1 MEHFFSGLTGSG
13 TRVGVIDSGFNTS
26 KKNVPV
32 LNGTSFC
39 NGDQDSNYT
48 DMIGHGTACIG
59 VIHSKAPNAEF
70 LPVKIF
76 ESELITSMDILCK
89 AIYWCVEHHC
99 HVINLSL
106 GTLDESN
113 SDVLKEACDFAY
125 KHQTF
130 IVAATSNDGQPSIPA
145 SFPNVFGVAGGKVN
159 GKLDYFYDPQEKIQF
174 VARGDRQRLD
184 WLEGKQIFMGGSSF
198 AAPHISGLIALIIE
212 KYNGITFN
220 DLTEILKLHSLSQCP
235 ELVDSSTYAIGGM
248 SRTDVSIRDLNK
260 ANAPSWIEEAVI
272 FPYNKEMHGLVR
284 FRELLPFRIT
294 RVADV
299 VGKRTIGKDCGEV
312 IGGSESNLIIQQNLE
327 DCLQY
332 GDTLVL
338 GYLDEISRIKK
349 RDVLQESLE
358 LALKHNKNVY
368 SLSPIANNQYESISK
383 AFEEKH
389 LHCTAPTID
398 FATYEALTKT
408 YDWRNRSQKPVV
420 GIFGTGP
427 QQGKFT
433 AQLALRKQLQK
444 IGYKVGQ
451 LGTEHQ
457 SALFDFDFTFPN
469 GYDRQRSIQ
478 IPMDLHIP
486 LLNSVMVGMEQLDP
500 DIIIVGGQS
509 GVIPRSFYDKSQS
522 YTLSSLI
529 LLFGTVPD
537 AYVLLVNS
545 IDEPEFIQENIRVLE
560 SLGKGKVILLVFSD
574 KKKIVNDTVN
584 TVVNQP
590 LSQAEICQTTSRI
603 ESTHGLPATEI
614 ISPEG
619 RKKWPMLLLVSFK
632 TRRGNPCGCPHL
644 RQA

>member
-1 MEHFFSGLTGSG
+1 MEHLFFRLTGTG
-13 TRVGVIDSGFNTS
+13 TRVGVIDSGFNVGH
-26 KKNVPV
+26 KDVHV

-39 NGDQDSNYT
+39 NGDAQRDSNYK

-76 ESELITSMDILCK
+76 ESELITTMDILCK

-99 HVINLSL
+99 HIINLSL
-106 GTLDESN
+106 GTLDVSN
-113 SDVLKEACDFAY
+113 SDILKEACDFAH

-145 SFPNVFGVAGGKVN
+145 SFPNVFGVAGGKVS
-159 GKLDYFYDPQEKIQF
+159 GKFDYFYDPQEKIQF
-174 VARGDRQRLD
+174 VARGDRQRLN
-184 WLEGKQIFMGGSSF
+184 WLEDKQIFMGGSSF

-212 KYNGITFN
+212 KYDGITFN
-220 DLTEILKLHSLSQCP
+220 DLTEILKLHSLNQCP
-235 ELVDSSTYAIGGM
+235 ELVDSSTYAM
-248 SRTDVSIRDLNK
+248 SEIPRSRPDVSIRDIDK
-260 ANAPSWIEEAVI
+260 ANTPGWIEEAVI

-299 VGKRTIGKDCGEV
+299 VGKRTIGKDSGEV
-312 IGGSESNLIIQQNLE
+312 IGGAESNLIIQQNLE

-368 SLSPIANNQYESISK
+368 SLSSIANNQYESISK

-389 LHCTAPTID
+389 LHYAAPTID

-408 YDWRNRSQKPVV
+408 YDWRSRSQKPVV
-420 GIFGTGP
+420 GMFGTGP

-433 AQLALRKQLQK
+433 TQLALRKQLQK

-469 GYDRQRSIQ
+469 GYDGQRSIQ

-486 LLNSVMVGMEQLDP
+486 LLNSAMVGIEQLDP

-509 GVIPRSFYDKSQS
+509 GIIPHNFYEKSQS
-522 YTLSSLI
+522 YTLPSLI

-537 AYVLLVNS
+537 AYILLVNS

-574 KKKIVNDTVN
+574 KKKIVNDTVH
-584 TVVNQP
+584 TVVSQP
-590 LSQAEICQTTSRI
+590 LCREEICQTVLRL
-603 ESTHGLPATEI
+603 ESTHCIPATEI
-614 ISPEG
+614 ISAEG
-619 RKKWPMLLLVSFK
+619 RKKMADVVINFF
-632 TRRGNPCGCPHL
+632 
-644 RQA
+644 

>member
-1 MEHFFSGLTGSG
+1 MEHFFSGLTGTG
-13 TRVGVIDSGFNTS
+13 TRVGVIDSGFNAGR
-26 KKNVPV
+26 KNMHV

-39 NGDQDSNYT
+39 NGDAQPDSNYK

-59 VIHSKAPNAEF
+59 VIHSKAPNVEF

-76 ESELITSMDILCK
+76 ESELITAMDILCK
-89 AIYWCVEHHC
+89 AIYWCVKHHC
-99 HVINLSL
+99 HIVNLSL
-106 GTLDESN
+106 GTLDESD
-113 SDVLKEACDFAY
+113 SDILKNACDFAH

-159 GKLDYFYDPQEKIQF
+159 GKFDYFYDPHEKIQF

-184 WLEGKQIFMGGSSF
+184 WLGGKQIFMGGSSF

-212 KYNGITFN
+212 KYGGITFN
-220 DLTEILKLHSLSQCP
+220 DLTEILQRHSLSQCP
-235 ELVDSSTYAIGGM
+235 ELVDSSTYAMSGM
-248 SRTDVSIRDLNK
+248 PRSRSDVSIRDLNK
-260 ANAPSWIEEAVI
+260 ANTPGWIEEAVV

-312 IGGSESNLIIQQNLE
+312 IGGAESNLIIQQNLE

-368 SLSPIANNQYESISK
+368 SLSSIANKQYESISK

-389 LHCTAPTID
+389 LHYAAPTID
-398 FATYEALTKT
+398 FATYETLTKT
-408 YDWRNRSQKPVV
+408 YDWRSKSQKPVV

-469 GYDRQRSIQ
+469 GYDGHQSIQ

-486 LLNSVMVGMEQLDP
+486 LLNSAMVGIEQSDP

-509 GVIPRSFYDKSQS
+509 GIIPHNFYEKSQS
-522 YTLSSLI
+522 YTLPSLI

-537 AYVLLVNS
+537 AYILLVNS
-545 IDEPEFIQENIRVLE
+545 IDESEFIQENIRVLE
-560 SLGKGKVILLVFSD
+560 SLGKGKVILLVFSN
-574 KKKIVNDTVN
+574 KKKIVNHTVN
-584 TVVNQP
+584 TVVSQP
-590 LSQAEICQTTSRI
+590 LCREEICQTI
-603 ESTHGLPATEI
+603 LNLESTHRIPATEI
-614 ISPEG
+614 VSAEG
-619 RKKWPMLLLVSFK
+619 RKKMTDVVIDFF
-632 TRRGNPCGCPHL
+632 
-644 RQA
+644 

>member
-1 MEHFFSGLTGSG
+1 MAHFLSDLTGAG
-13 TRVGVIDSGFNTS
+13 TRIGVIDSGFNAS
-26 KKNVPV
+26 HKNVHV

-39 NGDQDSNYT
+39 NDDQDSNYK

-70 LPVKIF
+70 LPIKIF
-76 ESELITSMDILCK
+76 ESELIATMDILCK
-89 AIYWCVEHHC
+89 AIYWCVKHHC
-99 HVINLSL
+99 HIINLSL
-106 GTLDESN
+106 GTIDESD
-113 SDVLKEACDFAY
+113 SDVLKEACDFAH
-125 KHQTF
+125 KHHTF

-145 SFPNVFGVAGGKVN
+145 SFPNVFGVAGGKVS
-159 GKLDYFYDPQEKIQF
+159 GKFDYFFDPHEKIQF

-184 WLEGKQIFMGGSSF
+184 WLAGKQIFMGGSSF

-212 KYNGITFN
+212 KYDGITYN
-220 DLTEILKLHSLSQCP
+220 DLTEILQRHSLNQCP
-235 ELVDSSTYAIGGM
+235 ELVDSSTYAMSGM
-248 SRTDVSIRDLNK
+248 PRSRSGVSIRDIDKENT
-260 ANAPSWIEEAVI
+260 PGWIEEAVI

-294 RVADV
+294 RVVDV

-312 IGGSESNLIIQQNLE
+312 IGGAKSNLIIQQNLKN
-327 DCLQY
+327 CLQY
-332 GDTLVL
+332 GDTLIL

-349 RDVLQESLE
+349 RDMLRESLK

-368 SLSPIANNQYESISK
+368 SLSPITNNQYESISK
-383 AFEEKH
+383 AFREKH
-389 LHCTAPTID
+389 LHCAAPTID
-398 FATYEALTKT
+398 FATYEALTKI
-408 YDWRNRSQKPVV
+408 YDWRSRSQKPVV
-420 GIFGTGP
+420 GVFGTGP

-469 GYDRQRSIQ
+469 GYDGRQSIQ

-486 LLNSVMVGMEQLDP
+486 LLNSAMVGIEHSDP

-509 GVIPRSFYDKSQS
+509 GIIPHSFYEKSQS
-522 YTLSSLI
+522 YTLPSLI

-537 AYVLLVNS
+537 AYILIVNS
-545 IDEPEFIQENIRVLE
+545 IDEPKFIQENIRVLE

-574 KKKIVNDTVN
+574 KKKIVNDTVH
-584 TVVNQP
+584 TVVSQP
-590 LSQAEICQTTSRI
+590 LSKAEICQITSRI
-603 ESTHGLPATEI
+603 ESTQGLPATEI
-614 ISPEG
+614 ISAEG
-619 RKKWPMLLLVSFK
+619 RKKMADVVVDFF
-632 TRRGNPCGCPHL
+632 
-644 RQA
+644 

>member
-1 MEHFFSGLTGSG
+1 MAHFLSGLTGAG
-13 TRVGVIDSGFNTS
+13 TRVGVIDSGFNIGQKDVS
-26 KKNVPV
+26 V
-32 LNGTSFC
+32 LKGTNFC
-39 NGDQDSNYT
+39 NGDPDTNYT

-59 VIHSKAPNAEF
+59 VIHSKAPDAEF
-70 LPVKIF
+70 LPVKVF
-76 ESELITSMDILCK
+76 ESELIATMDILCK

-99 HVINLSL
+99 HIINLSL
-106 GTLDESN
+106 GTVDESD
-113 SDVLKEACDFAY
+113 SDVLKEACNFAH

-145 SFPNVFGVAGGKVN
+145 SFPNVFGVAGGKVS
-159 GKLDYFYDPQEKIQF
+159 GKFDYFYDPHEKIQF

-184 WLEGKQIFMGGSSF
+184 WLGGKQIFMGGSSF
-198 AAPHISGLIALIIE
+198 AAPHISGLLALIIE
-212 KYNGITFN
+212 KYNGITFD
-220 DLTEILKLHSLSQCP
+220 DLTEILQRHSLNQRP
-235 ELVDSSTYAIGGM
+235 ALVDSNLYSLNGM
-248 SRTDVSIRDLNK
+248 PHSDVSIRDLNK
-260 ANAPSWIEEAVI
+260 ANTPSWIEEAVI

-294 RVADV
+294 RVVDV

-312 IGGSESNLIIQQNLE
+312 IGGAESNLIIQQNLE

-332 GDTLVL
+332 GDTLIL

-368 SLSPIANNQYESISK
+368 SLSPIANKQYERLCK

-389 LHCTAPTID
+389 LHYAAPTID

-420 GIFGTGP
+420 GVFGTGP

-444 IGYKVGQ
+444 MSYKVGQ

-469 GYDRQRSIQ
+469 GYDGHQSIQ

-486 LLNSVMVGMEQLDP
+486 LLNSAMVGIEQSDP
-500 DIIIVGGQS
+500 DIIVVGGQS
-509 GVIPRSFYDKSQS
+509 GIIPHNFYEKSQS
-522 YTLSSLI
+522 YTLPSLI

-537 AYVLLVNS
+537 AYILLVNS

-574 KKKIVNDTVN
+574 KKKIVNNTVN
-584 TVVNQP
+584 TVGNQP
-590 LSQAEICQTTSRI
+590 LSQAEICQTTLCL

-619 RKKWPMLLLVSFK
+619 RKKMADVVIDFF
-632 TRRGNPCGCPHL
+632 
-644 RQA
+644 

>member
-1 MEHFFSGLTGSG
+1 MAHFFSGLTGTG
-13 TRVGVIDSGFNTS
+13 TRVGVIDSGFNAG
-26 KKNVPV
+26 KKNVHV

-39 NGDQDSNYT
+39 NGDAQPDSNYK

-76 ESELITSMDILCK
+76 ESELITTMDILCK

-99 HVINLSL
+99 HIINLSL
-106 GTLDESN
+106 GTIDESD

-145 SFPNVFGVAGGKVN
+145 SFSNVFGVAGGKVN
-159 GKLDYFYDPQEKIQF
+159 GKFDYFYDPHKKIQF
-174 VARGDRQRLD
+174 VARGDRQRLN

-212 KYNGITFN
+212 KYSGITFN
-220 DLTEILKLHSLSQCP
+220 DLTEILKIHSLSQCP
-235 ELVDSSTYAIGGM
+235 ELVDSTAYAMNGM
-248 SRTDVSIRDLNK
+248 PRSRSDVSIRDIDK
-260 ANAPSWIEEAVI
+260 ANNTPDWIEEAVI

-332 GDTLVL
+332 GDTLIL

-368 SLSPIANNQYESISK
+368 SLSPIVNKQYESISK
-383 AFEEKH
+383 AFEEKD
-389 LHCTAPTID
+389 LHYAAPTID

-420 GIFGTGP
+420 GVFGTGP

-469 GYDRQRSIQ
+469 GYDGHRSIQ

-486 LLNSVMVGMEQLDP
+486 LLNSAMVGIEQLDP
-500 DIIIVGGQS
+500 DIIVVGGQS
-509 GVIPRSFYDKSQS
+509 GIIPHNFYEKSQS
-522 YTLSSLI
+522 YTLPSLI

-537 AYVLLVNS
+537 AYILLVNS

-584 TVVNQP
+584 TVVSQR
-590 LSQAEICQTTSRI
+590 LSKAEICQITSRI
-603 ESTHGLPATEI
+603 ESTQGLPATEI
-614 ISPEG
+614 ISAEG
-619 RKKWPMLLLVSFK
+619 RKKMADVVVDFF
-632 TRRGNPCGCPHL
+632 
-644 RQA
+644 

>member
-1 MEHFFSGLTGSG
+1 MEHFFSELTGTG
-13 TRVGVIDSGFNTS
+13 TRVGVIDSGFNAG
-26 KKNVPV
+26 KKNVRV
-32 LNGTSFC
+32 LNGNSFC
-39 NGDQDSNYT
+39 NGDAQPDSNYT

-59 VIHSKAPNAEF
+59 VIHSKAPDAEF

-76 ESELITSMDILCK
+76 ESELITTMDILCK
-89 AIYWCVEHHC
+89 AIYWCVDHHC
-99 HVINLSL
+99 HIINLSL
-106 GTLDESN
+106 GTLDESD
-113 SDVLKEACDFAY
+113 SDILKDACDFAH

-145 SFPNVFGVAGGKVN
+145 SFPNVFGVAGGKVS
-159 GKLDYFYDPQEKIQF
+159 GKFDYFFDPHEKIQF
-174 VARGDRQRLD
+174 VARGDRQRLS

-212 KYNGITFN
+212 KYDGITFN
-220 DLTEILKLHSLSQCP
+220 DLTEILQRHSLSQCP
-235 ELVDSSTYAIGGM
+235 KLVDSSTYAMSGM
-248 SRTDVSIRDLNK
+248 SRSDVSIRDLNK
-260 ANAPSWIEEAVI
+260 TNAPGRIEEAVI

-294 RVADV
+294 RVVDII
-299 VGKRTIGKDCGEV
+299 GKRTIGKDSGEV

-349 RDVLQESLE
+349 RDVLQESLK

-368 SLSPIANNQYESISK
+368 SLSPIANKQYERLCK

-389 LHCTAPTID
+389 LHYAAPTID
-398 FATYEALTKT
+398 FTTYEALTKT
-408 YDWRNRSQKPVV
+408 YDWRSRSQKPVV
-420 GIFGTGP
+420 GVFGTGP

-433 AQLALRKQLQK
+433 AQLALKKQLQK

-469 GYDRQRSIQ
+469 GYEGHQSIQ

-486 LLNSVMVGMEQLDP
+486 LLNSAMVGIEQSNP
-500 DIIIVGGQS
+500 DIIVVGGQS
-509 GVIPRSFYDKSQS
+509 GIIPHNFYEKSQS
-522 YTLSSLI
+522 YTLPSLI
-529 LLFGTVPD
+529 LLLGTVPD
-537 AYVLLVNS
+537 AYILLVNS

-574 KKKIVNDTVN
+574 KKKIVNNTVN
-584 TVVNQP
+584 TVVSQP
-590 LSQAEICQTTSRI
+590 LFREEICQTILTL

-614 ISPEG
+614 ISAEG
-619 RKKWPMLLLVSFK
+619 QKKMADVVIDFF
-632 TRRGNPCGCPHL
+632 
-644 RQA
+644 

>member
-1 MEHFFSGLTGSG
+1 MAHFFSGLTGKS
-13 TRVGVIDSGFNTS
+13 TRIGVIDSGFNVGH
-26 KKNVPV
+26 KDVRV
-32 LNGTSFC
+32 LKGTSFC
-39 NGDQDSNYT
+39 AGDQDSDYT

-76 ESELITSMDILCK
+76 ESELITTMDILCK

-99 HVINLSL
+99 HIINLSL
-106 GTLDESN
+106 GTLDESD
-113 SDVLKEACDFAY
+113 SDSLKKACDFAH

-145 SFPNVFGVAGGKVN
+145 SFPNVFGVAGGKVA
-159 GKLDYFYDPQEKIQF
+159 GKFDYFFDPHEKIQF
-174 VARGDRQRLD
+174 VARGDRQRLN
-184 WLEGKQIFMGGSSF
+184 WLGGKQIFMGGSSF

-212 KYNGITFN
+212 KYPGITFD
-220 DLTEILKLHSLSQCP
+220 DLTEILTMHSLSQCP
-235 ELVDSSTYAIGGM
+235 ELVDSNLYSLNGK
-248 SRTDVSIRDLNK
+248 SRSDVSIRDLNK
-260 ANAPSWIEEAVI
+260 ANTQNWIEEAVI

-294 RVADV
+294 RVVDV

-312 IGGSESNLIIQQNLE
+312 IGGAESNLIIQQNLE

-332 GDTLVL
+332 GDTLIL
-338 GYLDEISRIKK
+338 SYLDEISRIKK

-358 LALKHNKNVY
+358 LALKYDKHVY
-368 SLSPIANNQYESISK
+368 SLSPIADNQYEKLCK
-383 AFEEKH
+383 AFQEKH

-408 YDWRNRSQKPVV
+408 YDWRSRSQKPVV

-433 AQLALRKQLQK
+433 AQLSLRKQLQK
-444 IGYKVGQ
+444 MGYKVGQ

-469 GYDRQRSIQ
+469 GYDGHQSIQ

-486 LLNSVMVGMEQLDP
+486 LLNSAMVGIEQSDP
-500 DIIIVGGQS
+500 DIIVVGGQS
-509 GVIPRSFYDKSQS
+509 GIIPHNFYEKSQS
-522 YTLSSLI
+522 YTLPSLI

-537 AYVLLVNS
+537 AYILLVNS

-574 KKKIVNDTVN
+574 KKKIVNNTVS

-590 LSQAEICQTTSRI
+590 LSEEEICQTTSRL

-614 ISPEG
+614 ISAEG
-619 RKKWPMLLLVSFK
+619 CKKMADVVIDFF
-632 TRRGNPCGCPHL
+632 
-644 RQA
+644 

>member
-1 MEHFFSGLTGSG
+1 MEHFFSGLTGTG
-13 TRVGVIDSGFNTS
+13 TRVGVIDSGFNVGH
-26 KKNVPV
+26 KNARI
-32 LNGTSFC
+32 LNGTNFC
-39 NGDQDSNYT
+39 NADQDSNYK

-59 VIHSKAPNAEF
+59 VIHSKAPGTEF

-76 ESELITSMDILCK
+76 ESELIATMDILCK

-99 HVINLSL
+99 HIINLSL

-113 SDVLKEACDFAY
+113 SDILKKACDYAH
-125 KHQTF
+125 KHHTF

-159 GKLDYFYDPQEKIQF
+159 GKFDYFYDPHEKIQF
-174 VARGDRQRLD
+174 VARGDRQRLN
-184 WLEGKQIFMGGSSF
+184 WLEDKQIFMGGSSF

-212 KYNGITFN
+212 KYGGITFN

-235 ELVDSSTYAIGGM
+235 ELVDSSTYAMSEM
-248 SRTDVSIRDLNK
+248 SRSDVSIRDLNK
-260 ANAPSWIEEAVI
+260 ANTPNWIEEAVI

-284 FRELLPFRIT
+284 FRDLLPFRIT
-294 RVADV
+294 RVVDV
-299 VGKRTIGKDCGEV
+299 VGKRTIGKDSGEI
-312 IGGSESNLIIQQNLE
+312 IGAADSHLIIQQNLE

-332 GDTLVL
+332 GDTLIL
-338 GYLDEISRIKK
+338 GYLNEISRIKK
-349 RDVLQESLE
+349 RDVLQESLK

-368 SLSPIANNQYESISK
+368 SLSPIANKQYESISK
-383 AFEEKH
+383 AFQEKH

-408 YDWRNRSQKPVV
+408 YDWRGRSQKPVV

-469 GYDRQRSIQ
+469 GYDGHQSIQ

-486 LLNSVMVGMEQLDP
+486 LLNSAMVGIEQSDP
-500 DIIIVGGQS
+500 DIIVVGGQS
-509 GVIPRSFYDKSQS
+509 GIIPHNFCEKSQS
-522 YTLSSLI
+522 YTLPSLI

-537 AYVLLVNS
+537 AYILLVNS
-545 IDEPEFIQENIRVLE
+545 IDKSEFIQENIRVLE

-584 TVVNQP
+584 TVVSQP
-590 LSQAEICQTTSRI
+590 LSQEEICQTTSRL
-603 ESTHGLPATEI
+603 ESTHRIPATEI
-614 ISPEG
+614 ISAEG
-619 RKKWPMLLLVSFK
+619 RKKMADVVVDFF
-632 TRRGNPCGCPHL
+632 
-644 RQA
+644 

>member
-1 MEHFFSGLTGSG
+1 MAHFLSDLTGVG
-13 TRVGVIDSGFNTS
+13 TRIGVIDSGFNAS
-26 KKNVPV
+26 HKNVHV

-39 NGDQDSNYT
+39 NGDQDSNYK

-76 ESELITSMDILCK
+76 ESELITTMDILCK

-99 HVINLSL
+99 RIINLSL
-106 GTLDESN
+106 GTLDERN
-113 SDVLKEACDFAY
+113 SDILKEACDFAH

-145 SFPNVFGVAGGKVN
+145 SFPNVFGVAGGKVS
-159 GKLDYFYDPQEKIQF
+159 GKFDYFFDPHEKIQF

-184 WLEGKQIFMGGSSF
+184 WLVGKQIFMGGSSF
-198 AAPHISGLIALIIE
+198 AAPHVSGLIALIIE
-212 KYNGITFN
+212 KYDGITFN
-220 DLTEILKLHSLSQCP
+220 DLTEILQMHSLSQCP
-235 ELVDSSTYAIGGM
+235 ELVDSSAYAM
-248 SRTDVSIRDLNK
+248 SEMPRSRSDVSIRDLNK
-260 ANAPSWIEEAVI
+260 ANNTPDWIEKAVI

-284 FRELLPFRIT
+284 FQELLPFRIT

-312 IGGSESNLIIQQNLE
+312 IGGAESNLIIQQNLE

-349 RDVLQESLE
+349 RDVLQESIE

-368 SLSPIANNQYESISK
+368 SLSPIANKQYESISK
-383 AFEEKH
+383 AFEEKY
-389 LHCTAPTID
+389 LHCAAPTID

-408 YDWRNRSQKPVV
+408 YDWRNRSQKPIV

-433 AQLALRKQLQK
+433 TQLALRKQLQK

-469 GYDRQRSIQ
+469 GYDGHQSIQ

-486 LLNSVMVGMEQLDP
+486 LLNSAMVGIEQLDP
-500 DIIIVGGQS
+500 DIIVVGGQS
-509 GVIPRSFYDKSQS
+509 GIIPHSFYEKSQS
-522 YTLSSLI
+522 YTLPSLI

-537 AYVLLVNS
+537 AYILLVNS

-560 SLGKGKVILLVFSD
+560 GLGKGKVILLVFSD
-574 KKKIVNDTVN
+574 KKKVVNDTVN
-584 TVVNQP
+584 TVVSQP
-590 LSQAEICQTTSRI
+590 FCREEIGQTI
-603 ESTHGLPATEI
+603 LNLESTHRILATEI
-614 ISPEG
+614 ISAEG
-619 RKKWPMLLLVSFK
+619 RKKMADVVINFF
-632 TRRGNPCGCPHL
+632 
-644 RQA
+644 

>member
-1 MEHFFSGLTGSG
+1 MAHFFSGLTGAG
-13 TRVGVIDSGFNTS
+13 TRVGVIDSGFNAS
-26 KKNVPV
+26 KKNVHV

-39 NGDQDSNYT
+39 NADQDSNYT

-59 VIHSKAPNAEF
+59 VIHSKAPNADF

-76 ESELITSMDILCK
+76 ESELIATMDILCK
-89 AIYWCVEHHC
+89 AIYWCVKHHC
-99 HVINLSL
+99 HIINLSL

-113 SDVLKEACDFAY
+113 SDVLKEACDFAH
-125 KHQTF
+125 KRQTF
-130 IVAATSNDGQPSIPA
+130 IVAATSNNGQPSIPA

-159 GKLDYFYDPQEKIQF
+159 GKFDYFYDPHKKIQF
-174 VARGDRQRLD
+174 VARGDRQRLN
-184 WLEGKQIFMGGSSF
+184 WLGGKQIFMGGSSF

-220 DLTEILKLHSLSQCP
+220 DLTEILKLHSLNQCP
-235 ELVDSSTYAIGGM
+235 ELVDSSTYAINEIPR
-248 SRTDVSIRDLNK
+248 SRSDISIRDIDK
-260 ANAPSWIEEAVI
+260 TNAPNWIEEAVI

-312 IGGSESNLIIQQNLE
+312 IGGSKSNLIIQQNLE

-358 LALKHNKNVY
+358 LALKYNKNVY
-368 SLSPIANNQYESISK
+368 SLSPIANKQYEIISK
-383 AFEEKH
+383 AFQEKH
-389 LHCTAPTID
+389 LHCAAPTID

-408 YDWRNRSQKPVV
+408 YDWRGRSQKPVV

-486 LLNSVMVGMEQLDP
+486 LLNSAMVGIEQLDP

-509 GVIPRSFYDKSQS
+509 GVIPRSFYEKSQS
-522 YTLSSLI
+522 YTLSALI

-537 AYVLLVNS
+537 AYILLVNS

-574 KKKIVNDTVN
+574 KKKIVNNTVN
-584 TVVNQP
+584 TVVSQP
-590 LSQAEICQTTSRI
+590 LSQEEICQIVLSL
-603 ESTHGLPATEI
+603 ESTHGMPATEI
-614 ISPEG
+614 ISAEG
-619 RKKWPMLLLVSFK
+619 RKKMADVVIDFF
-632 TRRGNPCGCPHL
+632 
-644 RQA
+644 

>member
-1 MEHFFSGLTGSG
+1 MAHFFSELTGTG
-13 TRVGVIDSGFNTS
+13 TRVGVIDSGFNAG
-26 KKNVPV
+26 KKNVHV

-39 NGDQDSNYT
+39 NGDAQPDSNYK

-76 ESELITSMDILCK
+76 ESELITTMDILCK

-99 HVINLSL
+99 HIINLSL
-106 GTLDESN
+106 GTVDESN
-113 SDVLKEACDFAY
+113 SDVLKEACDFAH

-159 GKLDYFYDPQEKIQF
+159 GKFDYFYDPHQKIQF
-174 VARGDRQRLD
+174 VARGDRQRLN
-184 WLEGKQIFMGGSSF
+184 WLGDKQIFMGGSSF

-212 KYNGITFN
+212 KYDGITFN
-220 DLTEILKLHSLSQCP
+220 DLTEILKLHSLNQCP
-235 ELVDSSTYAIGGM
+235 ELVDSSTYTINGM
-248 SRTDVSIRDLNK
+248 SRSDVSIRDLNK
-260 ANAPSWIEEAVI
+260 ANSPNWIEEAVI

-312 IGGSESNLIIQQNLE
+312 IGGAESNLIIQQNLE

-349 RDVLQESLE
+349 RDVLQDALK

-368 SLSPIANNQYESISK
+368 SLSPIANNQYELISK
-383 AFEEKH
+383 AFQEKH
-389 LHCTAPTID
+389 LHCAAPNID

-408 YDWRNRSQKPVV
+408 YDWRGRSQKPVV

-433 AQLALRKQLQK
+433 TQLALRKQLQK

-469 GYDRQRSIQ
+469 GYDGHQSIQ
-478 IPMDLHIP
+478 IPMDLHIS
-486 LLNSVMVGMEQLDP
+486 LLNSAMVGIEQSDP
-500 DIIIVGGQS
+500 DIIVVGGQS
-509 GVIPRSFYDKSQS
+509 GIIPHSFYEKSQS
-522 YTLSSLI
+522 YTLPSLI

-537 AYVLLVNS
+537 AYILLVNS

-574 KKKIVNDTVN
+574 KKKIVNDAVN
-584 TVVNQP
+584 TVVSQP
-590 LSQAEICQTTSRI
+590 LSQEEICQTTSRL
-603 ESTHGLPATEI
+603 ESTHCIPATEI
-614 ISPEG
+614 ISVEG
-619 RKKWPMLLLVSFK
+619 QKKMADVVVDFF
-632 TRRGNPCGCPHL
+632 
-644 RQA
+644 

>member
-1 MEHFFSGLTGSG
+1 MAHFFSGLTGTG
-13 TRVGVIDSGFNTS
+13 TRIGVIDSGFNVGH
-26 KKNVPV
+26 KDVHV

-39 NGDQDSNYT
+39 NGGQDSNYK

-59 VIHSKAPNAEF
+59 VIHSKAPNVEF

-76 ESELITSMDILCK
+76 ESELIATMDILCK

-99 HVINLSL
+99 HIINLSL
-106 GTLDESN
+106 GTLDERN
-113 SDVLKEACDFAY
+113 IDILKEACDFAH

-145 SFPNVFGVAGGKVN
+145 SFPNVFGVAGGKVS
-159 GKLDYFYDPQEKIQF
+159 GKFDYFFDPHEKIQF

-184 WLEGKQIFMGGSSF
+184 WLVGKQIFMGGSSF
-198 AAPHISGLIALIIE
+198 AAPHVSGLIALIIE
-212 KYNGITFN
+212 KYDGITFN
-220 DLTEILKLHSLSQCP
+220 DLTEILQMHSLSQCP
-235 ELVDSSTYAIGGM
+235 ELVDSSAYAM
-248 SRTDVSIRDLNK
+248 SEMPRSRSDVSIRDLNK
-260 ANAPSWIEEAVI
+260 ANNTPDWIEKAVI

-284 FRELLPFRIT
+284 FQELLPFRIA
-294 RVADV
+294 RVVDV

-312 IGGSESNLIIQQNLE
+312 IGGVESDLIIQQNLE

-349 RDVLQESLE
+349 RDVLQESLK

-368 SLSPIANNQYESISK
+368 SLSPIANKQYESISK
-383 AFEEKH
+383 AFEEKY
-389 LHCTAPTID
+389 LHCAAPTID

-420 GIFGTGP
+420 GVFGTGP

-469 GYDRQRSIQ
+469 GYDGHQSIQ
-478 IPMDLHIP
+478 IPIDLHIP
-486 LLNSVMVGMEQLDP
+486 LLNSAMVGIEHSDP

-509 GVIPRSFYDKSQS
+509 GIIPHSFYEKSQS
-522 YTLSSLI
+522 YTLPSLI

-537 AYVLLVNS
+537 AYILLVNS

-560 SLGKGKVILLVFSD
+560 GLGKGKVILLVFSD

-590 LSQAEICQTTSRI
+590 LSKAEICQITSRI
-603 ESTHGLPATEI
+603 ESTQGLPATEI
-614 ISPEG
+614 ISVEG
-619 RKKWPMLLLVSFK
+619 QKKMADVVVDFF
-632 TRRGNPCGCPHL
+632 
-644 RQA
+644 